1 MGYIGKLTAQEAERL
16 LELIEK
22 LQQKGDVSGDGS
34 DNCCIIDLENFSAE
48 KYKEA
53 YDFTQNGKF
62 LLIKPSKE
70 SIFISTY
77 NSVERQ
83 KGNKK
88 YFISELESIIY
99 QDNGPGNRGLE
110 VYRIDVTFYND
121 GTFEV
126 DDSYNIFFNK
136 EGDGKKFLSN
146 DGTYKEI
153 ESGSNCIILD
163 QYKLDVGQTTD
174 KNKELYNTLYDSRND
189 IPVYWRDDKGD
200 AYTYSLIPCA
210 INYINNSSEDYFKIT
225 QLNMGYSE
233 SQDNEG
239 KPKGVFLVMGMCY
252 RVHSNGYCDMGE
264 GIDNRNFEENLNKFI
279 GLTLPFEGAG
289 GDGTKFLSDDY
300 TYKEINASSIY
311 AINTEEDL
319 NYNKIKEALDNGKLI
334 SIPMLGLSI
343 CNTFIDEDNNI
354 NILMDKIPTEASFFL
369 NLSKATHIKISP
381 NNEINMASA
390 EEEPLFN
397 AMTINIP
404 FVFKDIHNRTTTV
417 VTNDT
422 TDVNY
427 SLDLYQN
434 PPLIFRYEESKGHYG
449 GYRYIIPVYQ
459 NMLNNDY
466 QSQWVLNAKCII
478 NTKDGLYLAEII
490 IDRSKN
496 NKNITYEI
504 IWIRPLF
511 DNNPNTIILSFASDG
526 ETMDDDQYALLVDSC
541 DNNKKLKVDFVGDNI
556 VTLDAYA
563 IQRMTDNTITF
574 HIHEISYADT
584 SQNSYNETIMTWIV
598 KPDKSIK
605 LLYRET
611 SLS

>member
-22 LQQKGDVSGDGS
+22 LQQKGDASGDE
-34 DNCCIIDLENFSAE
+34 ID
-48 KYKEA
+48 
-53 YDFTQNGKF
+53 
-62 LLIKPSKE
+62 
-70 SIFISTY
+70 FITSGT
-77 NSVERQ
+77 
-83 KGNKK
+83 GNA
-88 YFISELESIIY
+88 
-99 QDNGPGNRGLE
+99 
-110 VYRIDVTFYND
+110 
-121 GTFEV
+121 
-126 DDSYNIFFNK
+126 
-136 EGDGKKFLSN
+136 FLSN
-146 DGTYKEI
+146 DG
-153 ESGSNCIILD
+153 
-163 QYKLDVGQTTD
+163 
-174 KNKELYNTLYDSRND
+174 
-189 IPVYWRDDKGD
+189 
-200 AYTYSLIPCA
+200 
-210 INYINNSSEDYFKIT
+210 
-225 QLNMGYSE
+225 
-233 SQDNEG
+233 
-239 KPKGVFLVMGMCY
+239 
-252 RVHSNGYCDMGE
+252 
-264 GIDNRNFEENLNKFI
+264 
-279 GLTLPFEGAG
+279 
-289 GDGTKFLSDDY
+289 

-334 SIPMLGLSI
+334 SIPMMGLSI

-369 NLSKATHIKISP
+369 NLSKATYIKISP
-381 NNEINMASA
+381 NNEITFTSDG
-390 EEEPLFN
+390 EEPLFN

-459 NMLNNDY
+459 NMLNNDD

-504 IWIRPLF
+504 TWERPLF
-511 DNNPNTIILSFASDG
+511 DTNPNTILLTLASNG
-526 ETMDDDQYALLVDSC
+526 ETMEDDQYALLVDSC
-541 DNNKKLKVDFVGDNI
+541 DNNKKLKVDFLGDNM

-563 IQRMTDNTITF
+563 IQRMADNTITF
-574 HIHEISYADT
+574 HTHDISYT
-584 SQNSYNETIMTWIV
+584 SIDHKDYNETIMTWIV

-605 LLYRET
+605 LLYREAK
-611 SLS
+611 L

>member
-62 LLIKPSKE
+62 LLIKLSKE
-70 SIFISTY
+70 STFISTY
-77 NSVERQ
+77 NTEEKQ
-83 KGNKK
+83 KDNKK
-88 YFISELESIIY
+88 YFRSELESITNY
-99 QDNGPGNRGLE
+99 DNGPGNRGLG

-210 INYINNSSEDYFKIT
+210 INYVNNSNGNYFKIT
-225 QLNMGYSE
+225 QTNAGYEDLEDS
-233 SQDNEG
+233 EG
-239 KPKGVFLVMGMCY
+239 KPKGVFLVTGLYY
-252 RVHSNGYCDMGE
+252 RVHSNGYCDRGE
-264 GIDNRNFEENLNKFI
+264 GIDDRNFAENLNKFI

-319 NYNKIKEALDNGKLI
+319 NYNKIKEALDNDKLI
-334 SIPMLGLSI
+334 SIPMMGLSI

-369 NLSKATHIKISP
+369 NLSKATYIKISP
-381 NNEINMASA
+381 NNEITFTSDG
-390 EEEPLFN
+390 EEPLFN

-404 FVFKDIHNRTTTV
+404 FFHDDIINRTTTV

-459 NMLNNDY
+459 NMLNNYD
-466 QSQWVLNAKCII
+466 QSQWVLNAECII
-478 NTKDGLYLAEII
+478 STKDGLYLAEIS
-490 IDRSKN
+490 IDRSKST
-496 NKNITYEI
+496 NKIKYKITWE
-504 IWIRPLF
+504 RPLF
-511 DNNPNTIILSFASDG
+511 DTNPNTIILSFAPDG

-541 DNNKKLKVDFVGDNI
+541 DNNKKLKVDFVGDNM

-574 HIHEISYADT
+574 HTHEISYADT

>member
-22 LQQKGDVSGDGS
+22 LQQKGDASGDGS
-34 DNCCIIDLENFSAE
+34 DNCYIIDLENFSAE

-53 YDFTQNGKF
+53 YDSTQNGKF

-77 NSVERQ
+77 NTEEKQ
-83 KGNKK
+83 KDNKK
-88 YFISELESIIY
+88 YFRSELESIMNY
-99 QDNGPGNRGLE
+99 DNGPGNRGLG

-126 DDSYNIFFNK
+126 DDSYNILLNK

-146 DGTYKEI
+146 DG
-153 ESGSNCIILD
+153 
-163 QYKLDVGQTTD
+163 
-174 KNKELYNTLYDSRND
+174 
-189 IPVYWRDDKGD
+189 
-200 AYTYSLIPCA
+200 
-210 INYINNSSEDYFKIT
+210 
-225 QLNMGYSE
+225 
-233 SQDNEG
+233 
-239 KPKGVFLVMGMCY
+239 
-252 RVHSNGYCDMGE
+252 
-264 GIDNRNFEENLNKFI
+264 
-279 GLTLPFEGAG
+279 
-289 GDGTKFLSDDY
+289 

-334 SIPMLGLSI
+334 SIPMMGSSI

-354 NILMDKIPTEASFFL
+354 NILIDKMPTEASFFL
-369 NLSKATHIKISP
+369 NLSKAIHIKISP

-404 FVFKDIHNRTTTV
+404 FVFKNIHNRTTTI

-449 GYRYIIPVYQ
+449 GYCYIIPVYQ
-459 NMLNNDY
+459 DMLNNY
-466 QSQWVLNAKCII
+466 NQGQWVLNAKCII
-478 NTKDGLYLAEII
+478 DTKDGLYLAEII
-490 IDRSKN
+490 IDRSNN

-504 IWIRPLF
+504 RWKRPLF
-511 DNNPNTIILSFASDG
+511 DNNSNPNTIILALTFDG
-526 ETMDDDQYALLVDSC
+526 ETMEDDQYALLVDSC
-541 DNNKKLKVDFVGDNI
+541 DNNKKLKVDFIGDNM

-563 IQRMTDNTITF
+563 IQRMVDNTITF
-574 HIHEISYADT
+574 HTHEISYTNIDH
-584 SQNSYNETIMTWIV
+584 NSYDEAIMTWIV

-605 LLYRET
+605 LLYRKT
-611 SLS
+611 SPS

>member
-22 LQQKGDVSGDGS
+22 LQQKGDVSVDGS

-77 NSVERQ
+77 NSEERQ
-83 KGNKK
+83 KDNKK
-88 YFISELESIIY
+88 YFRSELESIMNY
-99 QDNGPGNRGLE
+99 DNGPGNRGLS
-110 VYRIDVTFYND
+110 VYRINITFYND

-126 DDSYNIFFNK
+126 DDSYNISFNK

-146 DGTYKEI
+146 DG
-153 ESGSNCIILD
+153 
-163 QYKLDVGQTTD
+163 
-174 KNKELYNTLYDSRND
+174 
-189 IPVYWRDDKGD
+189 
-200 AYTYSLIPCA
+200 
-210 INYINNSSEDYFKIT
+210 
-225 QLNMGYSE
+225 
-233 SQDNEG
+233 
-239 KPKGVFLVMGMCY
+239 
-252 RVHSNGYCDMGE
+252 
-264 GIDNRNFEENLNKFI
+264 
-279 GLTLPFEGAG
+279 
-289 GDGTKFLSDDY
+289 

-334 SIPMLGLSI
+334 SIPMMGLSI

-354 NILMDKIPTEASFFL
+354 NILMDKIPTEVSFFL
-369 NLSKATHIKISP
+369 NLSKATYIKISP
-381 NNEINMASA
+381 NNEITFTSDG
-390 EEEPLFN
+390 EEPLFN

-459 NMLNNDY
+459 NMLNNDD

-504 IWIRPLF
+504 RWIRPLF
-511 DNNPNTIILSFASDG
+511 DTNPNTIILSFTSNG
-526 ETMDDDQYALLVDSC
+526 ETMEDDQYALLVDSC
-541 DNNKKLKVDFVGDNI
+541 DNNKKLKVDFLGDNI

-563 IQRMTDNTITF
+563 IQRMVDNTITF
-574 HIHEISYADT
+574 HTHDISYT
-584 SQNSYNETIMTWIV
+584 SIDHKDYRETIMTWIV